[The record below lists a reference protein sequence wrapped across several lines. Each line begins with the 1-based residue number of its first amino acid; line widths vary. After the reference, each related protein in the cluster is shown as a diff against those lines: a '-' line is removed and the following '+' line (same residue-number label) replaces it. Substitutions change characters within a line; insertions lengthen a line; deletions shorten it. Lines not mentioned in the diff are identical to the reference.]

1 MTSHLKLVSFDLPTL
16 LKEATIYV
24 SDKVIIIFDRV
35 FQSSSK
41 YNKVLVNKKVFIKA
55 KISFTFDDDDD
66 TSRNAKVR
74 FLMHLIKEY
83 FV

>member
-55 KISFTFDDDDD
+55 KISLTFDDDDD

>member
-55 KISFTFDDDDD
+55 KISLTFDDD

>member
-1 MTSHLKLVSFDLPTL
+1 MIDKSFKTRIIWSAHTFKGGND
-16 LKEATIYV
+16 I

-55 KISFTFDDDDD
+55 KISLTFDDDDD